1 MQATKQVRL
10 AGQDRRTQILGV
22 AMELFASRGFRG
34 TTTRQIAEASG
45 VNEAIIFRH
54 FPRKEDLYWAV
65 IEQKCRDA
73 GERKELLRRRLGEHK
88 PDNEIFTE
96 IAEDLLILH
105 RRDPSRSRL
114 FLFAALENHQLSDR
128 FFQTYVVK
136 YYEILAQHIAQR
148 VREGIFRPVDPL
160 LAARGFLG
168 MVVYHFWIQDVFG
181 GARHQK
187 FEPRRVAETL
197 ADIWLRGVR
206 ATPSGNGNGKL
217 RNGRVAHATN
227 GKRGR
232 NREALRR
239 EENGNH
245 LTVRMR
251 Q

>member
-34 TTTRQIAEASG
+34 TTTRQIAQASG

-54 FPRKEDLYWAV
+54 FPRKQDLYWAV

-73 GERKELLRRRLGEHK
+73 GERKELLRRRLGEQK
-88 PDNEIFTE
+88 PDYEIFAE
-96 IAEDLLILH
+96 IAEDLLNLH

-128 FFQTYVVK
+128 FFETYVVK
-136 YYEILAQHIAQR
+136 YYEVLAQHIAQR
-148 VREGIFRPVDPL
+148 VREGAFRPVDPL

-181 GARHQK
+181 GERHQK
-187 FEPRRVAETL
+187 FETRQVAETL

-206 ATPSGNGNGKL
+206 ATSPGAGNGKS
-217 RNGRVAHATN
+217 RNGKIAHHAN

-232 NREALRR
+232 NGAFMAHRK
-239 EENGNH
+239 NGNH
-245 LTVRMR
+245 LT
-251 Q
+251 QGTPK